1 MQFLSF
7 GTQTLA
13 STRTALGAWV
23 AVAGVLAACSDRD
36 HENGNTAMKGSVQHL
51 NPDGLHKNPAYS
63 QAVVVAGNAKTIYVG
78 GQNAVDASGQVVG
91 KGDLEA
97 QSEHALRN
105 VEIALAA
112 GGAKLEHVVK
122 WNVYIVH
129 GQQPQPGFE
138 AFRKVWGRRPN
149 PPLVTVVFVAGLANP
164 DFLVE
169 IDAIA
174 VVPESECRT
183 SRC

>member
-1 MQFLSF
+1 M
-7 GTQTLA
+7 T

-23 AVAGVLAACSDRD
+23 VLAGVLAGCSDRD
-36 HENGNTAMKGSVQHL
+36 QDKENTTMKGSVQHL

-78 GQNAVDASGQVVG
+78 GQNAVDASGQIVG

-97 QSEHALRN
+97 QTEQVLRN
-105 VEIALAA
+105 VETALAA

-122 WNVYIVH
+122 WNVYIVQ
-129 GQQPQPGFE
+129 GQSVLPGFD
-138 AFRKVWGRRPN
+138 AFRRAWGDRPN
-149 PPLVTVVFVAGLANP
+149 PPTLTALFVAGLANP

-174 VVPESECRT
+174 VVPEG
-183 SRC
+183 